1 MQLKRRCSLTS
12 HTEILLNKK
21 HWNFPYYNG
30 SGQELSVGLRK
41 AYSLDSLTQAHISG
55 HVVLLE
61 DEAE

>member
-30 SGQELSVGLRK
+30 SGQQLSVGLRK
-41 AYSLDSLTQAHISG
+41 A
-55 HVVLLE
+55 
-61 DEAE
+61 